1 MADSLDDFFAKK
13 DKKRAKDKGKT
24 VFSAESL
31 VRELEE
37 GSKQLDPVRKE
48 NKTSTAIELLGLD
61 ADDADWRDFDDVE
74 KRDYTGLK
82 VKEMSL
88 QDQNDDEQRR
98 LSSDQT
104 ELAPDST
111 AWKIKE
117 ETPAAIETISNA
129 KADSKVSIPTTSD
142 AEQVSSST
150 EKTDDKD
157 TKESS
162 DSTEKKGDTKSAKKY
177 VPRPARDLDT
187 KLLEPIRLS
196 KTKTSTLRA
205 GLKINIQDEQDFP
218 SLG

>member
-104 ELAPDST
+104 ELIPDST

-117 ETPAAIETISNA
+117 ETSATTETTTDA
-129 KADSKVSIPTTSD
+129 KTDSKVSIPKTSD
-142 AEQVSSST
+142 ANAVSSS
-150 EKTDDKD
+150 EDKTDKE
-157 TKESS
+157 TKKSS
-162 DSTEKKGDTKSAKKY
+162 DSTEKKGDIKSAKKY
-177 VPRPARDLDT
+177 VPPSERNLDT
-187 KLLEPIRLS
+187 KLLEPIKLS
-196 KTKTSTLRA
+196 KTKTSSLRTGA
-205 GLKINIQDEQDFP
+205 KINIQDEQDFP